1 MPHWYADGTQIS
13 LRSFRELIQAEF
25 PDAEIVLFE
34 RRSRERFVTALKR
47 KLSVRP
53 QLGSAETK
61 LYMTLGAL
69 IPIRS
74 RLWISARRTTAA
86 VASRKRFLAS
96 SVSVRMW
103 CLW

>member
-1 MPHWYADGTQIS
+1 MLNASLVRRWYANIPEKFQRI
-13 LRSFRELIQAEF
+13 FIQAEF

-34 RRSRERFVTALKR
+34 RRFRERFVTALKR

-61 LYMTLGAL
+61 LYITLGAL
-69 IPIRS
+69 IPKGS
-74 RLWISARRTTAA
+74 RLGITPRRTTAA

-96 SVSVRMW
+96 SGS
-103 CLW
+103 